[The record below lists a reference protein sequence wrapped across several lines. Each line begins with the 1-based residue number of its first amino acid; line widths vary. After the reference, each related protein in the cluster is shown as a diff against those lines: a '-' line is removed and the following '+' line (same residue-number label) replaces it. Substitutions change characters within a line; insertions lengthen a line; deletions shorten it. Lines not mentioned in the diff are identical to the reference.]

1 MINELQKKVD
11 ILEGKLRVLNKQNR
25 ELKTSY
31 DKSLSESLNQL
42 NILKKTFEVERGK
55 YLKLNEEVT
64 PKCLS
69 TINYEDVLM
78 DSIRRSEGFKQC
90 CDCFTKGDL
99 KNMSLSYQV
108 KPKELQ
114 KQIEVLRGQGITT
127 SEVDTNNSNPEIR
140 EKVEERLKGQELTK
154 IQDSTITGYTFDDY
168 HTKKRGRN
176 AK

>member
-1 MINELQKKVD
+1 MGMINELQKKVD

-42 NILKKTFEVERGK
+42 NILKKSFEVERGK

-69 TINYEDVLM
+69 TINYEDVLL

-90 CDCFTKGDL
+90 VNCFTNGDL
-99 KNMSLSYQV
+99 KNMSLSYVV
-108 KPKELQ
+108 KPKEL
-114 KQIEVLRGQGITT
+114 KRQIDVLRGQGITT
-127 SEVDTNNSNPEIR
+127 SEIDSHEIDPESK
-140 EKVEERLKGQELTK
+140 EKVEKSLKSKDKVKLN
-154 IQDSTITGYTFDDY
+154 ITEGKGFTYE
-168 HTKKRGRN
+168 
-176 AK
+176 

>member
-1 MINELQKKVD
+1 MVISMGMINELQKKVD

-31 DKSLSESLNQL
+31 DKSLSESLSQL

-69 TINYEDVLM
+69 TVNYEDVLM

-114 KQIEVLRGQGITT
+114 KQIEVLRGQGIIT
-127 SEVDTNNSNPEIR
+127 SDVETDNSDKESR
-140 EKVEERLKGQELTK
+140 QKVEESMKRKDKVKLNEV
-154 IQDSTITGYTFDDY
+154 TGGYSY
-168 HTKKRGRN
+168 E
-176 AK
+176 